1 MYRQGDIYL
10 KPTNPKNHTPGE
22 PQKRAILAEGEV
34 TGHLHEVQGDHAT
47 LHGTSETT
55 MLLEVKEPSELTHQ
69 EHATILIEPGWYE
82 VVRQREYTPE
92 GERMVID

>member
-10 KPTNPKNHTPGE
+10 KPTNLKNHTPGE

-34 TGHLHEVQGDHAT
+34 TGHLHEVQGEQAT
-47 LHGTSETT
+47 LYGDTPEA

-69 EHATILIEPGWYE
+69 EHDTIVVDPGWYQ
-82 VVRQREYTPE
+82 VIQQRVHTPE
-92 GERMVID
+92 GNRRVED